1 MVAFRAYDFIV
12 SEAAEDTMP
21 LYWLHNV
28 VKMLCDHPVQKKDK
42 GQYIRVV
49 PETKA
54 ALLPNKNYVLLRRF
68 SSKDDSSRLVAA
80 PYFGNM
86 TKSEFVGIENK
97 LNYIYTERTSPYS
110 IDYINDLVLDFFKI
124 R

>member
-68 SSKDDSSRLVAA
+68 SSKEDCLGPPARCV
-80 PYFGNM
+80 
-86 TKSEFVGIENK
+86 
-97 LNYIYTERTSPYS
+97 
-110 IDYINDLVLDFFKI
+110 I
-124 R
+124 RGSCTLRGHGEI

>member
-1 MVAFRAYDFIV
+1 
-12 SEAAEDTMP
+12 MP

-28 VKMLCDHPVQKKDK
+28 VKMLCDHPMQNKDK